1 MRNDTYVSNKQT
13 MPQKKVMIVMDDK
26 LHKLIK
32 SLANVYDLSISELIT
47 ELVSPGI
54 HRFGLRC
61 TLAAEIFSQYD
72 VRLDSRVNKWCWGF
86 NCIDCKHHQGC
97 KANTYTGSYISEDRS
112 KCLPVA
118 GDTFDGVPDYV
129 HPDFI
134 STETS

>member
-1 MRNDTYVSNKQT
+1 MA
-13 MPQKKVMIVMDDK
+13 QKKVMIVMDDK

-61 TLAAEIFSQYD
+61 ALAAEIFSLYH

-86 NCIDCKHHQGC
+86 NCIDCKHHKNC
-97 KANTYTGSYISEDRS
+97 KDNIYKGSYIPKDSSR
-112 KCLPVA
+112 CLPVV
-118 GDTFDGVPDYV
+118 GDTSYGVPDYV
-129 HPDFI
+129 HQDFI
-134 STETS
+134 SIEKP